1 MNDAFERLKNRAR
14 PTVPPRDSALGKI
27 QNDELTEFS
36 HSANTKS
43 QTDSIPNPPSESEDL
58 PEVVRRTVRLEGD
71 IDEGLEQLCSRE
83 KITREIFLEAAY
95 LVCMENPQ
103 VIAEVV
109 KVAKTRYGR
118 RKVAGERRK
127 FKTMQQKHRG

>member
-1 MNDAFERLKNRAR
+1 MTDAFERLKNRAR
-14 PTVPPRDSALGKI
+14 PTVPPRDSALGKSL
-27 QNDELTEFS
+27 NDELTEFS
-36 HSANTKS
+36 HSVNTES
-43 QTDSIPNPPSESEDL
+43 QTDSIPNPPSEREGL
-58 PEVVRRTVRLEGD
+58 PEVVRRTVRLEGE

-127 FKTMQQKHRG
+127 FQTMQKKHHS